1 MIPYEWRVALRFL
14 RFDRNQT
21 LFILGA
27 IAVGVSVQIFLDSLI
42 TSLQA
47 NLVNETIGRAAHIT
61 AVGRPTAARPEPLD
75 TPKGTVSADFTA
87 DGEPVA
93 EWLTL
98 ESALA
103 GEPELINLVPVLETP
118 GTLERGGLRRSVLLR
133 GLRPQPAEALYQLS
147 EGLLAGAATVSGREV
162 LLGAGLAADFDL
174 GVGDSARLVL
184 PGLGEGFWTVA
195 GIVDFGGAPLN
206 DSWVLAD
213 LGAVQ
218 SALGSPDSIT
228 RFEAQVRDVYG
239 AQALSERLA
248 RRYGTLRFTSWQE
261 ANAQL
266 LSALRSQSSSS
277 ATIQVFVLLSILMG
291 ISSVLGISVAQK
303 NREIGILKAMGAT
316 SFSTRS
322 IFLIQGL
329 VLGGIG
335 AGAGTLGGWL
345 LIQAFARFAPALS
358 FTIALTPGILPRMLL
373 ITTAAGVISAW
384 IPSNRSAALNPIE
397 VIRNG

>member
-61 AVGRPTAARPEPLD
+61 AVGRPAAALPEPLE
-75 TPKGTVSADFTA
+75 TPKGSVFADFTA

-103 GEPELINLVPVLETP
+103 GEPELINLVPVLEAP

-133 GLRPQPAEALYQLS
+133 GLRLQPAEALYQLS
-147 EGLLAGAATVSGREV
+147 AGLSAGSAAVSGREV
-162 LLGAGLAADFDL
+162 LIGAGLAADFDL

-184 PGLGEGFWTVA
+184 PDQGESFWTVA

-228 RFEAQVRDVYG
+228 RFEAQVRDVYT
-239 AQALSERLA
+239 AQALSEKLA
-248 RRYGTLRFTSWQE
+248 RRYASLRFTSWQE

-329 VLGGIG
+329 VLGGLG
-335 AGAGTLGGWL
+335 AGAGALGGWL

-373 ITTAAGVISAW
+373 ITTTAGVASAW

>member
-61 AVGRPTAARPEPLD
+61 AVGRPAAALPEPLE
-75 TPKGTVSADFTA
+75 TPKGSVFADFTA
-87 DGEPVA
+87 DGKPVS

-103 GEPELINLVPVLETP
+103 GEPGLINLVPVLEAP

-133 GLRPQPAEALYQLS
+133 GLRLQPAEALYQLS
-147 EGLLAGAATVSGREV
+147 AGLSAGTAAVSGREV
-162 LLGAGLAADFDL
+162 LIGAGLAADFDL

-184 PGLGEGFWTVA
+184 PDQGESFWTVA
-195 GIVDFGGAPLN
+195 GVVDFGGAPLN

-213 LGAVQ
+213 LAAVQ

-228 RFEAQVRDVYG
+228 RFEAQVRDVYT
-239 AQALSERLA
+239 AQALSEKLA
-248 RRYGTLRFTSWQE
+248 RRHGALRFTSWQE

-329 VLGGIG
+329 VLGGLG
-335 AGAGTLGGWL
+335 AGAGALGGWL

-373 ITTAAGVISAW
+373 ITTTAGVVSAW